1 MVASKRLTESSA
13 DAFEYQMVEI
23 KPKILEAAELIKMS
37 DVDYQLQ
44 KK

>member
-13 DAFEYQMVEI
+13 DAFEHQMVEI
-23 KPKILEAAELIKMS
+23 KPKNLEAAELIKMS
-37 DVDYQLQ
+37 DVENPLQ